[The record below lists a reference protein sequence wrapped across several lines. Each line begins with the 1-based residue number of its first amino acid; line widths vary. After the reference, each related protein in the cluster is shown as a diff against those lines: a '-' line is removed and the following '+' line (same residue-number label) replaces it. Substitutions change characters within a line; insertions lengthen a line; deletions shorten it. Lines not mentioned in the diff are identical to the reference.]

1 MKKNNYINIWDI
13 LDYKEEDYL
22 EMIKNAGF
30 DIKEEERKLGRYID
44 KLDYK
49 LGMETKKN
57 RVVSFLEWLDSKIA
71 NSVLD
76 TIAEEELQTAF
87 NRLKSENTINEQDL
101 RDDLITAKYFE
112 EYLASKEDEEG
123 KESNW
128 IKGNNKGKLI
138 T

>member
-123 KESNW
+123 KESN
-128 IKGNNKGKLI
+128 
-138 T
+138 